1 MKKTLLIALLISPT
15 LLLTACQNTQNSSE
29 ASTTSQTSTSSS
41 STKNK
46 TDTSELL
53 GSYSESDLDASYNE
67 SSATSIALSDTVK
80 ISGEGASA
88 DGQVVTITKGGT
100 YIIEGELSN
109 GQLIVNVD
117 KTEKVHLVLNN
128 ATIKNDNGP
137 AILVEQ
143 TDKAIITLAKDSKN
157 TVSDGNDYNLSEGE
171 TEPDATIFSKDD
183 LTINGEGSLTVKAN
197 YNNGIRSKDD
207 LTLVSGDYTIEA
219 KNNALKGKDSVSI
232 KDGTYHLTTTEG
244 DGIQANN
251 STEEDKGFVAI
262 DGGDFTIVSGRD
274 GIQAETAL
282 SIQKANFDIKTNDGY
297 NTTQFDT
304 NESYKGLKAKTVTL
318 LSGTYALNTL
328 DDAIHS
334 NDALVIK
341 GGDYTIDTGDDGI
354 HSDNSLTIDDG
365 NITINNSYEG
375 IESSVIQLNGGTLN
389 ITASDDG
396 INAGGSSEDDGT
408 GQFGADSFGKGGGNA
423 PGQADDSK
431 SLEIT
436 GGTITVNA
444 SGDGLDSNGSITMSG
459 GDVIVYGPTNGGN
472 GALDYDGTFNL
483 TGGTLVTTGTS
494 DMAMNVSEDST
505 QASVGIYFDTTQSAD
520 TLYSLTNSDG
530 IPLVTFKSTKEFQ
543 HLLISSPDL
552 STDAT
557 YTLLSGGQTS
567 EKTTSGLYKSGTKTD
582 GSTLSTIKFDGS
594 TVLNIDQD
602 GNAVQGG
609 MGMGGGMGAPR

>member
-1 MKKTLLIALLISPT
+1 MKKAHLFMLLISPIM
-15 LLLTACQNTQNSSE
+15 LLTACQSSQTN
-29 ASTTSQTSTSSS
+29 STTTSKASTSSS
-41 STKNK
+41 STKIE
-46 TDTSELL
+46 TDTSGLL
-53 GSYSESDLDASYNE
+53 GSYSESDLDDSYDE
-67 SSATSIALSDTVK
+67 SSATSIALSDNVK
-80 ISGEGASA
+80 ISGEGAST
-88 DGQVVTITKGGT
+88 DGKVVTITKGGT

-128 ATIKNDNGP
+128 TTIKNDNGP

-171 TEPDATIFSKDD
+171 TEPDAAIFSKDD
-183 LTINGEGSLTVKAN
+183 LTINGEGSLNVEAN
-197 YNNGIRSKDD
+197 YSNGIRSKDD
-207 LTLVSGDYTIEA
+207 LTLISGNYTINA

-232 KDGTYHLTTTEG
+232 KDGTYHLTTKEG

-251 STEEDKGFVAI
+251 STEEDKGFIVI
-262 DGGDFTIVSGRD
+262 DNGDFTIDSGRD

-282 SIQKANFDIKTNDGY
+282 SIQQATFTIKTGGGY
-297 NTTQFDT
+297 NTKQFDT
-304 NESYKGLKAKTVTL
+304 NESYKGLKASKITL
-318 LSGTYALNTL
+318 LSGSYTLDTL

-334 NDALVIK
+334 NDSLTIK
-341 GGDYTIDTGDDGI
+341 NGDYTLDTGDDGI
-354 HSDNSLTIDDG
+354 HADNSLTIDNG
-365 NITINNSYEG
+365 NITINHSYEG
-375 IESSVIQLNGGTLN
+375 IESSVIKLNGGNLL

-408 GQFGADSFGKGGGNA
+408 GQFGADSFGKGGTP

-459 GDVIVYGPTNGGN
+459 GTVLVYGPTDGGN

-483 TGGTLVTTGTS
+483 TGGTLITTGTS
-494 DMAMNVSEDST
+494 DMAMNVSDDST
-505 QASVGIYFDTTQSAD
+505 QASVGIYFNTTQSAN
-520 TLYSLTNSDG
+520 TLYSLTNNEGKS
-530 IPLVTFKSTKEFQ
+530 LVTFKSKKEFQ

-552 STDAT
+552 TNSET
-557 YTLLSGGQTS
+557 YTLLTGGTTA
-567 EKTTSGLYKSGTKTD
+567 EKDENGLYQSGTKTN
-582 GSTLSTIKFDGS
+582 GQILSTIKFDG
-594 TVLNIDQD
+594 TNILNVDQD
-602 GNAVQGG
+602 GNTVQGG
-609 MGMGGGMGAPR
+609 IGMSGGMGGPR